1 MNKTITDKNE
11 LKEYQVYRH
20 QLVHQG
26 TIKVDDFEIIIY
38 YTNYKYQYEY
48 HYINSIL
55 DRVKICDAN

>member
-26 TIKVDDFEIIIY
+26 TIKVDDFETIY
-38 YTNYKYQYEY
+38 YT
-48 HYINSIL
+48 I
-55 DRVKICDAN
+55 